1 MPDLQPRAQ
10 LTDRRRALSPR
21 TIVATAIALVGGI
34 GIALMD
40 SSPGF
45 DDTGITAVGLLLV
58 AALAAALD
66 GRRPLLWAVLVGAW
80 IPLLEIPA
88 TRSSA
93 PLAALVFAGVGAVVG
108 YLAARG
114 LKAGSVAG

>member
-1 MPDLQPRAQ
+1 VPDLQPGVQ
-10 LTDRRRALSPR
+10 GTDRRPELDLR
-21 TIVATAIALVGGI
+21 TIAAAAIALVGGI

-40 SSPGF
+40 SSRGF

-88 TRSSA
+88 ARSSA
-93 PLAALVFAGVGAVVG
+93 PLAALVFAGIGAVAG
-108 YLAARG
+108 HLAARG
-114 LKAGSVAG
+114 LSSPRSP

>member
-1 MPDLQPRAQ
+1 P
-10 LTDRRRALSPR
+10 ALGPR
-21 TIVATAIALVGGI
+21 TIAAAAIALVGGI

-40 SSPGF
+40 SRPGF

-66 GRRPLLWAVLVGAW
+66 GRRPLLWAVLAGAW

-88 TRSSA
+88 SRSSA
-93 PLAALVFAGVGAVVG
+93 PLAALVFAAIGAAVGH
-108 YLAARG
+108 LAARG
-114 LKAGSVAG
+114 LNAA

>member
-1 MPDLQPRAQ
+1 MA
-10 LTDRRRALSPR
+10 DRRPAIVPR
-21 TIVATAIALVGGI
+21 SIAATAIALVGGI

-88 TRSSA
+88 ARSSA
-93 PLAALVFAGVGAVVG
+93 PLAALVFAGIGAIVGHLV
-108 YLAARG
+108 ARG
-114 LKAGSVAG
+114 LKAG